1 VKNLAVTSL
10 LLVVLLVSVSA
21 YLRLDHSGIGCQDWP
36 ACYGMIGSAAES
48 VPTVGDAYERLAEDA
63 LKPLSWATPLHRLV
77 ASVLGLVILA
87 MALVSLRQ
95 KRDRVLSLSLLALT
109 VFLAWL
115 SIYSGGLHSP
125 AVVMGN
131 LAGGFAMLGL
141 LGWMSFRGEPGV
153 TRRNNPVR
161 SWLIA
166 AIVLLSL
173 QIGLGGLTSANF
185 AASACQTL
193 PDCHGSYLP
202 GSQVAV
208 AFDLSRSHEIGA
220 GGLALGGSERA
231 DIHKLH
237 RIGAVLASVVILI
250 AAIMA
255 LRTGLV
261 ISAAVAI
268 IIVILEFAV
277 GITAVL
283 ADIPISLAVAHNW
296 LAAMLLLGLLRL
308 LALNKRQEALAE

>member
-1 VKNLAVTSL
+1 VKKLALTSL
-10 LLVVLLVSVSA
+10 LLVILLVSVSA

-36 ACYGMIGSAAES
+36 ACYGKIGAAAEMA
-48 VPTVGDAYERLAEDA
+48 PTVGNAYERLAEDA
-63 LKPLSWATPLHRLV
+63 LKPLSWATPVHRLV
-77 ASVLGLVILA
+77 ASILGLLILA

-95 KRDRVLSLSLLALT
+95 KRDRLLSLSLLGLT

-115 SIYSGGLHSP
+115 GIYSGGLHNP

-131 LAGGFAMLGL
+131 LGGGFTMLGL
-141 LGWMSFRGEPGV
+141 LGWMGFQSEPAAASNAGPARKWV
-153 TRRNNPVR
+153 
-161 SWLIA
+161 IA
-166 AIVLLSL
+166 ALVLLAL

-202 GSQVAV
+202 GSQLAV
-208 AFDLSRSHEIGA
+208 ALDITRAHEIGST
-220 GGLALGGSERA
+220 GLAVGGSERA

-237 RIGAVLASVVILI
+237 RIGAVVASLVIL
-250 AAIMA
+250 AAAVMS
-255 LRTGLV
+255 LRSGLV
-261 ISAAVAI
+261 ATAVA
-268 IIVILEFAV
+268 VIFVVVLEFAV

-283 ADIPISLAVAHNW
+283 ADIPISVAVAHNW

-308 LALNKRQEALAE
+308 LALNNRQEAMAA